1 MPSTFLAPP
10 LPRKGE
16 SFVLVTTHQGK
27 DVTIVVDTGR
37 KLKQGSHKLGLDFF
51 LQSNLPDLVRI
62 DKLILTHEDADHC
75 EGAPQFIANWLR
87 SGGQIGEVWL
97 PSMWAVAGARS
108 PRNGWTRSR
117 IVKGAFEAA
126 LEIANQL
133 KTFEKEQSDFGR
145 QWGDSDS
152 DWATRECLDV
162 AIRNAANENRA
173 LVGIFEPIPD
183 GEPTEAI
190 LMERRLEI
198 QVDDDPKYR
207 LFDDFPYWPPIGGGL
222 EIKARDLAL
231 LLECREELTRC
242 GNLADFALHLA
253 DGALDSHPRISKTI
267 AACLAFSLPIRWFD
281 FGQFETN
288 RSPAGGDLSF
298 LTPVNAVE
306 VRIKQRLVTPK
317 AMFLALMLSRA
328 NRECLAFLRHEDG
341 TEPAVLFTGDS
352 RLSTRGTDFPAPSSG
367 LPTNGNMLTTAMHHA
382 SASNEQGYS
391 VLKSWLGQKYPP
403 LFVRNGGQGV
413 KNAATSYLAS
423 PNRLC
428 VRCIGSNRADVTIKV
443 DAYCGQWTMPN
454 HPPKCSCN

>member
-10 LPRKGE
+10 LPQKGE

-37 KLKQGSHKLGLDFF
+37 ELKQSHLDIF

-75 EGAPQFIANWLR
+75 EGAPQFIANWLQN
-87 SGGQIGEVWL
+87 GGQIGEVWL
-97 PSMWAVAGARS
+97 PSMWAVAGAGS
-108 PRNGWTRSR
+108 PRTGWTRSR

-126 LEIANQL
+126 KEISDQVDKLRKEGADLKRRPQL
-133 KTFEKEQSDFGR
+133 SEKDLLS
-145 QWGDSDS
+145 S
-152 DWATRECLDV
+152 ECMEV
-162 AIRNAANENRA
+162 AIRNTAKENEA
-173 LVGIFEPIPD
+173 FAGIFEPTL
-183 GEPTEAI
+183 GEKPTAEI
-190 LMERRLEI
+190 LMKRRLEI
-198 QVDDDPKYR
+198 QDNDDQRHWRFSDYR
-207 LFDDFPYWPPIGGGL
+207 YWPPIEGAL
-222 EIKARDLAL
+222 EDEASNLAL
-231 LLECREELTRC
+231 MLDDCDELNRC
-242 GNLADFALHLA
+242 FNLSGFALHLA
-253 DGALDSHPRISKTI
+253 KGALDSHPRIAKTI
-267 AACLAFSLPIRWFD
+267 AACLAYGLPIRWFD
-281 FGQFETN
+281 FGQFEAS
-288 RSPAGGDLSF
+288 RIPAGGDANF

-306 VRIKQRLVTPK
+306 VRIKQQSVTPK
-317 AMFLALMLSRA
+317 QMFLALTLSRA
-328 NRECLAFLRHEDG
+328 NRECLSFLRHEDG

-352 RLSTRGTDFPAPSSG
+352 RLSTSGLDFPSPSSG
-367 LPTNGNMLTTAMHHA
+367 LPTNGNMLTNAMHHA

-413 KNAATSYLAS
+413 RNAAKSYLAS

-428 VRCIGSNRADVTIKV
+428 VRCIGSNRADVTIRV